1 MVEYKGTGDV
11 VVEGKHVRRIT
22 SEEIRELLEV
32 LRQSDFFSLR
42 DDYNYAT
49 DSYARTTSVQIGAAR
64 KVITDYGVDIPIPL
78 KNAQEAILKYSH
90 SDQWVTGNADTI
102 PALVAENSNPATRRN
117 VLSDA
122 LPRAAL
128 DGDIAIVRSIL
139 SNKVDLERR
148 GPYDSTALLL
158 AAERG
163 LPEMVSVL
171 LKSGANPHAVDQVGR
186 GALIFGAGSG
196 SADVVRMLLAAGLK
210 ANEKDMYGD
219 TALMAAASSGNP
231 ESVDL
236 LLSRSAA

>member
-1 MVEYKGTGDV
+1 M
-11 VVEGKHVRRIT
+11 
-22 SEEIRELLEV
+22 

-49 DSYARTTSVQIGAAR
+49 DSYSTTTSVQIGAAR
-64 KVITDYGVDIPIPL
+64 KVITDYGVEIPPAL
-78 KNAQEAILKYSH
+78 KNVQDAILKYSH

-186 GALIFGAGSG
+186 GASNLRSG
-196 SADVVRMLLAAGLK
+196 QWQRRRCAH
-210 ANEKDMYGD
+210 
-219 TALMAAASSGNP
+219 ASRSWP
-231 ESVDL
+231 ESEREGICMVTP
-236 LLSRSAA
+236 LSWPPPLPAIRSPSICCLEVGPT